1 MDPFESPPRQRG
13 AIGLMAVGTLLIACL
28 FLMLA
33 VDSGRLYLEKRKL
46 QRVADM
52 AALEAVSRAGN
63 CLGSGQSSAEA
74 YALDN
79 ARGRNDFDPAERE
92 RRFTVACG
100 RTAASGG
107 LRNFVVDA
115 QGSAVQVSVSET
127 VPASLVLGGLF
138 GEQVTLAASAV
149 ANRLEPVGR
158 LALRTTLATVD
169 TQQSALLNSVF
180 GGLLGGSVSLDAAG
194 WQGLASTDINLL
206 DYLDLLAV
214 DQNLSLGDYQQV
226 LGTDVALGDLLDV
239 AADALSQSAGSAN
252 VGLAVAGLQALSA
265 AVPAGS
271 PLLRLGDVLA
281 VQSGVT
287 AAGLDMALNAF
298 ELAQALVQLSNHRNA
313 AVAEVPLDIPG
324 VGSVTLSL
332 QVIEPPQ
339 LSAIGNL
346 ERAKADPLDPD
357 SRIYVRT
364 AQVRSLVS
372 LELGSG
378 VGTLANTVNG
388 TLDQLAPVTSFL
400 NSALMDLNLVGAV
413 VDLLGY
419 SLCSGNCPQAKTSA
433 VQALGGGRLDISLDA
448 GGAEVYVT
456 DYQCENPNAPSLMV
470 DGKGSAANL
479 RVGKLGSNAADARDK
494 VFGSSAVP
502 EVEAMPVLM
511 LGSQTFRPKTCL
523 LLVCSDLEWKRGAQ
537 WVSDKHTADLDVLA
551 GFGVRV
557 ESTVLGG
564 EADSQ
569 VIENVRPLSQPPTY
583 ETLELQAGEDIVAS
597 LSSTLAGVSIQAY
610 QSSSPN
616 LLGGLLNA
624 SLSTVNGLL
633 GQLQNLIGE
642 VLSPLLDPLLN
653 TLLEGLGIDLAN
665 AEVGANMN
673 CGYRARLVI

>member
-1 MDPFESPPRQRG
+1 MNPFDSPHRQYG
-13 AIGLMAVGTLLIACL
+13 AIGLLAVGTLLIACL

-52 AALEAVSRAGN
+52 AALEAVSRAGH

-74 YALDN
+74 YALEN
-79 ARGRNDFDPAERE
+79 ARGRNDFDPAQRE

-138 GEQVTLAASAV
+138 GEQVALAASAV
-149 ANRLEPVGR
+149 ADRLEPVGR

-194 WQGLASTDINLL
+194 WQGLASTDLNLL
-206 DYLDLLAV
+206 NYLELLAV

-239 AADALSQSAGSAN
+239 AADALSQSTGSVNA
-252 VGLAVAGLQALSA
+252 GLAVAGLQALSA

-324 VGSVTLSL
+324 VGSVTVSL
-332 QVIEPPQ
+332 QVIEPPR

-346 ERAKADPLDPD
+346 ERAKTAPLDPD

-364 AQVRSLVS
+364 AQVRSLIS
-372 LELGSG
+372 LSLGNG
-378 VGTLANTVNG
+378 VNTLANTVNG
-388 TLDQLAPVTSFL
+388 TLDQLIPVTSFL
-400 NSALMDLNLVGAV
+400 NDALSLNLADAVGN
-413 VDLLGY
+413 LLGGI
-419 SLCSGNCPQAKTSA
+419 LCVGNCPTAKTAA
-433 VQALGGGRLDISLDA
+433 VQALGGGRLDISLEA
-448 GGAEVYVT
+448 GGAEAYIT
-456 DYQCENPNAPSLMV
+456 GYQCSDPSAPSLTV
-470 DGKGSAANL
+470 DGKGAAANL
-479 RVGKLGSNAADARDK
+479 SVGKWGSDAADARDK
-494 VFGSSAVP
+494 VFNPNAVAGL
-502 EVEAMPVLM
+502 EAMPVLM
-511 LGSQTFRPKTCL
+511 FGQQTVRPDSCL
-523 LLVCSDLEWKRGAQ
+523 LTLCSGLKWKRGAQ
-537 WVSDKHTADLDVLA
+537 WVSDKRTADLDVVA

-557 ESTVLGG
+557 ETTVLAG
-564 EADSQ
+564 EVDSQ
-569 VIENVRPLSQPPTY
+569 VIENVRPLSQAPTY
-583 ETLELQAGEDIVAS
+583 GTLDLEAGQDIVGS
-597 LSSTLAGVSIQAY
+597 LSNTLNGISIQAY
-610 QSSSPN
+610 QSSAGG

-624 SLSTVNGLL
+624 SLGVVNGLL
-633 GQLQNLIGE
+633 GQLQNLIGG

-653 TLLEGLGIDLAN
+653 TLLDGLGIDLAN